1 MRAAV
6 LDLGSNSF
14 RLLVAEVSAD
24 GALSTVVRDRE
35 ELGLGAVVARHGAI
49 PDGVLEVART
59 TVERFTATSLRV
71 GADFV
76 LPIATSAVR
85 DADNRSAVL
94 EALSE
99 SIGSPVRLLSG
110 HEEARLSFIGM
121 RAGAGLE
128 AGSSLTLDLGGGSLD
143 CAAGDD
149 HHVAWT
155 ESLPLGG
162 ARLTAAHLQRDP
174 PTRAELDRLHRH
186 IAAALGGV
194 EQRVRR
200 APPEQIVAAGGS
212 VRALARL
219 VGARRWEHPPMTVHL
234 MSVGRRELLGL
245 HRELAGMNQAERLR
259 LAPLKARKQDVLP
272 AASAVLAIATEQL
285 DLRELLVST
294 WGLREGVIIEACHL
308 ASEASTQTRDL
319 RRAAVR
325 RLALN
330 WARDPG
336 HGDHVAH
343 LAGQVFDAT
352 AEALDLTGDDR
363 ELLDHAAHLHDI
375 GESIA
380 FGGHHKHGAYLI
392 EHAEL
397 HGFASWELATLATIV
412 RFHKGSGP
420 KPSYPPF
427 DGLGRERQRRAAVL
441 TAVLRLADGLDH
453 DHDQRV
459 DTVTLDIRP
468 RRLVVRVAGVGDLNG
483 ALDGAAAKGDLLAKA
498 LGREL
503 SVEAVERLAVSFG
516 SLAGPVAERLP
527 PGSGDRDGEAEG
539 GAHALF
545 AVDPHPAAVGLG
557 DVADEGQAQAG
568 PAGLA

>member
-14 RLLVAEVSAD
+14 RLLIAEVSED
-24 GALSTVVRDRE
+24 GALSTVARDRE

-49 PDGVLEVART
+49 PDDVLDVARA
-59 TVERFTATSLRV
+59 TVQRFTAAAVRV
-71 GADFV
+71 GADVV

-85 DADNRSAVL
+85 DAENRPAVL
-94 EALSE
+94 QALSE
-99 SIGSPVRLLSG
+99 SIGHPVRLLSG

-128 AGSSLTLDLGGGSLD
+128 AGSSLTLDLGGGSLE
-143 CAAGDD
+143 CALGDD

-162 ARLTAAHLQRDP
+162 ARLTAEHLEHDP

-186 IAAALGGV
+186 IADALELV
-194 EQRVRR
+194 EKRLRH
-200 APPEQIVAAGGS
+200 EQPAQVVAAGGS

-219 VGARRWEHPPMTVHL
+219 IGARRWEHPPMTVHL
-234 MSVGRRELLGL
+234 MSVGRRELLAL
-245 HRELAGMNQAERLR
+245 HRELAGMTQAERLR
-259 LAPLKARKQDVLP
+259 LAPLKTRKQDVLP
-272 AASAVLAIATEQL
+272 AASAVLAIVTEQL
-285 DLRELLVST
+285 DLRELLVSA

-336 HGDHVAH
+336 HGDHVAL

-352 AEALDLTGDDR
+352 AEALGLGEDDR

-397 HGFASWELATLATIV
+397 HGFAAWELATLATIV

-427 DGLGRERQRRAAVL
+427 DGLGRDHQRRAAVL

-453 DHDQRV
+453 GHDQSV
-459 DTVTLDIRP
+459 DTVSVDIRN
-468 RRLVVRVAGVGDLNG
+468 RRLVVRVTGTGDLSA
-483 ALDGAAAKGDLLAKA
+483 ALEGAAAKGDLLAKA
-498 LGREL
+498 LDREL
-503 SVEAVERLAVSFG
+503 AVEAVERLAV
-516 SLAGPVAERLP
+516 
-527 PGSGDRDGEAEG
+527 
-539 GAHALF
+539 
-545 AVDPHPAAVGLG
+545 
-557 DVADEGQAQAG
+557 
-568 PAGLA
+568 